1 MKCRLFGKIFVPLQR
16 ERRESAHARPLMQ
29 ASWLSLN
36 RRLAPE
42 NLRLVMNLLE
52 HTPIQSIL
60 YFILYGGAATLC
72 VVLCLYLLLSRVNVI
87 APGTT
92 PPVRLRRWAAA
103 FYAAGALG
111 HAWWIVLYLCFRD
124 ERLIYDT
131 GYSPGNVIGA
141 VLDCVSLLITIAG
154 TLIAMLQDRRR
165 PVWPVAVASIPI
177 AVLGALQMA
186 FPAREFL
193 VPALVYALAVYV
205 AFTVYMVFAVRQ
217 YGRWLNDNY
226 ADLEHKEVWLSHTL
240 VLLLLLLVVF
250 YGFADDDPSFFLI
263 RIADFVLFGLLLWR
277 VETLPQLEEQ
287 ENESRPQPLPVGK
300 RPTAQ
305 PLPAREGSDSWTG
318 QAHSESLQDGGSTS
332 ELSAPLP
339 HREGQGGGS
348 GEPPADPISIDVD
361 QMEQLLKEHCVATQL
376 YLQNSLT
383 LQMLA
388 QAVGTNRSYL
398 SQYFSRQGITYN
410 IYINNQRINHFVSR
424 CRDLSAAGQ
433 DIPIQQLAL
442 ESGFGSYRTFSR
454 AFLLRTG
461 QSVTEWLNGG
471 GDF

>member
-1 MKCRLFGKIFVPLQR
+1 
-16 ERRESAHARPLMQ
+16 
-29 ASWLSLN
+29 
-36 RRLAPE
+36 
-42 NLRLVMNLLE
+42 MNLLE

-60 YFILYGGAATLC
+60 FFILYGGAATLC

-92 PPVRLRRWAAA
+92 PSVRLRRWAAA

-111 HAWWIVLYLCFRD
+111 HAWWLVLYLCFRD
-124 ERLIYDT
+124 DRLIYDT

-226 ADLEHKEVWLSHTL
+226 ADLEHKEVWQSHAL

-263 RIADFVLFGLLLWR
+263 RIADLVLFGVLLWR
-277 VETLPQLEEQ
+277 VETLPQLEAAPADEAYTPQAPERQVCETTSSAEPAFVPDTMPIMPTQPEQ
-287 ENESRPQPLPVGK
+287 P
-300 RPTAQ
+300 PT
-305 PLPAREGSDSWTG
+305 
-318 QAHSESLQDGGSTS
+318 
-332 ELSAPLP
+332 
-339 HREGQGGGS
+339 
-348 GEPPADPISIDVD
+348 DPISIDVD

-376 YLQNSLT
+376 YLQNNLT

-442 ESGFGSYRTFSR
+442 ESGFRSYRTFSR

-471 GDF
+471 GNI